1 MSYHQSLLDAH
12 YNQEDKNECVYQSFE
27 HDVAKELHLLYS
39 HQRQSIEKLKH
50 FIKELQNESWVKN
63 YEMSGESWDYSEYV
77 EEAVE
82 EAIWTC
88 NQWDSINQTN
98 KGAYHG

>member
-1 MSYHQSLLDAH
+1 MSYNQSLLDAY
-12 YNQEDKNECVYQSFE
+12 YNKQDKNESVYQLFE

-82 EAIWTC
+82 EAIFTC
-88 NQWDSINQTN
+88 NQWDLINQN
-98 KGAYHG
+98 GEHNG

>member
-82 EAIWTC
+82 EAIFTC
-88 NQWDSINQTN
+88 NQWDLVNQN
-98 KGAYHG
+98 GEHNG